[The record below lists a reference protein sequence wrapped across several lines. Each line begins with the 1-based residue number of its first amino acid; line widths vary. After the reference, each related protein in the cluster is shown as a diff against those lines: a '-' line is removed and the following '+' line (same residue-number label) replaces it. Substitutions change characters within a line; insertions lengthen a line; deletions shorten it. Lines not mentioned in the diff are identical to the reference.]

1 MKADQHLILTGF
13 MGSGK
18 SSVGRELAS
27 LLQRPFIDLDDYIE
41 QQAGLTITEIFSQK
55 SELYFRQLE
64 QQALK
69 TVLANTSP
77 LVLATGGGTIINENN
92 RRLIQNRG
100 YVIFLDAN
108 QDTIMQRTGT
118 SHSRPLLLAGDKTLS
133 ADSFRQQK
141 IKDLL
146 NERRPFYELCH
157 LKILTDNL
165 SVHQVTRRILQQLP
179 SAPD

>member
-41 QQAGLTITEIFSQK
+41 QQEGLTIAEIFSQK

-69 TVLANTSP
+69 TVLAYPP
-77 LVLATGGGTIINENN
+77 LVLATGGGTIINEDN

-100 YVIFLDAN
+100 YVIFLDAS
-108 QDTIMQRTGT
+108 QDTIMKRTGV

-146 NERRPFYELCH
+146 NERRPVYELCH

>member
-18 SSVGRELAS
+18 SSVGRELAT
-27 LLQRPFIDLDDYIE
+27 LLQRPFIDLDKYIE
-41 QQAGLTITEIFSQK
+41 KQTGLTIAEIFEHQGETS
-55 SELYFRQLE
+55 FRRLE
-64 QQALK
+64 QQSLK
-69 TVLANTSP
+69 TILAYPP
-77 LVLATGGGTIINENN
+77 LVLATGGGTIINEDN

-100 YVIFLDAN
+100 YIVFLDAS
-108 QDTIMQRTGT
+108 QDTIMKRTGA
-118 SHSRPLLLAGDKTLS
+118 SHSRPLLLTEDKTVS
-133 ADSFRQQK
+133 DRFRQQK

-165 SVHQVTRRILQQLP
+165 SVNQVTRRILQQLP
-179 SAPD
+179 STPD

>member
-27 LLQRPFIDLDDYIE
+27 LLQKPFIDLDDYIE
-41 QQAGLTITEIFSQK
+41 KQTGLTITEIFEHQGETS
-55 SELYFRQLE
+55 FRQLE

-69 TVLANTSP
+69 TVLAYPP
-77 LVLATGGGTIINENN
+77 LVLATGGGTIINGDN
-92 RRLIQNRG
+92 RRLIQGLG
-100 YVIFLDAN
+100 YVIFLDACL
-108 QDTIMQRTGT
+108 DTIMKRTEA
-118 SHSRPLLLAGDKTLS
+118 SHSRPLLLTRDKTES
-133 ADSFRQQK
+133 DSFRRQK

-146 NERRPFYELCH
+146 NERRSFYELCH

-165 SVHQVTRRILQQLP
+165 SIHQVTSRILQQLP

>member
-18 SSVGRELAS
+18 SSVGRELGIM
-27 LLQRPFIDLDDYIE
+27 LQRPFIDLDKYIE
-41 QQAGLTITEIFSQK
+41 KQTGLTIAEIFEHQGETS
-55 SELYFRQLE
+55 FRRLE

-69 TVLANTSP
+69 TVLAYP
-77 LVLATGGGTIINENN
+77 PMVLATGGGTIINEDN

-100 YVIFLDAN
+100 YIVFLDAS
-108 QDTIMQRTGT
+108 QDTIMKRTGA
-118 SHSRPLLLAGDKTLS
+118 SHSRPLLLTGDKTVS
-133 ADSFRQQK
+133 NSFRQQK

-146 NERRPFYELCH
+146 NVRRPFYEICH

-165 SVHQVTRRILQQLP
+165 SVNQVSRRIIQQLP

>member
-18 SSVGRELAS
+18 SSAGKELAS
-27 LLQRPFIDLDDYIE
+27 LLQRRFIDLDEYIE
-41 QQAGLTITEIFSQK
+41 KQTGLTITEIFAYQGETS
-55 SELYFRQLE
+55 FRQLE

-69 TVLANTSP
+69 TVLATTSP
-77 LVLATGGGTIINENN
+77 LVLATGGGTIINEKN
-92 RRLIQNRG
+92 RQLIQRRG
-100 YVIFLDAN
+100 YIIFLDASP
-108 QDTIMQRTGT
+108 DTIMKRTEA

-141 IKDLL
+141 IKNLL